1 MWFLLFLG
9 VFTTTWLFISNDGFC
24 PYVARYNVT
33 MGFPLGGWIHGLDNV
48 FTNIVDYPF
57 HLFSRYKC

>member
-1 MWFLLFLG
+1 M
-9 VFTTTWLFISNDGFC
+9 TTWLFISNDGFC